1 MYLVVKKIAE
11 TDSYLFFVED
21 PRTDGCTS
29 GVLEGAEFVTNT
41 PKSAAWKEG
50 RSWTY
55 CQFGRS
61 KDDPNLYQVLVP
73 EDDVSQ
79 FHLLNGYPFL
89 FSTWPAFLR
98 SPMSRG
104 WWE

>member
-11 TDSYLFFVED
+11 TDSYLFFLED
-21 PRTDGCTS
+21 PRADGCS
-29 GVLEGAEFVTNT
+29 AGVLEGVEFLAPKYAE
-41 PKSAAWKEG
+41 WKEG
-50 RSWTY
+50 RCWTF

-61 KDDPNLYQVLVP
+61 KNNPNSYKVLAP

-89 FSTWPAFLR
+89 FSTWSEFLR
-98 SPMSRG
+98 APMSRG
-104 WWE
+104 QWE